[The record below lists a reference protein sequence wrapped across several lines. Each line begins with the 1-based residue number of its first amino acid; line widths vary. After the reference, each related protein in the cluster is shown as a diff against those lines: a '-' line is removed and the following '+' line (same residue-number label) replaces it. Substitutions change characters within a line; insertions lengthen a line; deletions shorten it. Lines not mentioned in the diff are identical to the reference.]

1 MTASAESVTAVF
13 GCPPGG
19 GPACTGRLV
28 CAWRDGY
35 VPTGADAALIGLPVD
50 HAVAWVHRERTTG
63 TVVDVDAARHVGLAP
78 DGTRRVAAATGILMT
93 LHHLTLAQARL
104 LLTRASDPNPPL
116 GTAGRRHGAAHRGTA
131 RPTGV
136 AVRTTSPTGHR
147 PGPTYTAAGHVSPG
161 RTVRHRL
168 TDKQRGGHRSR
179 IPVAA
184 QSSGVT
190 GWRGPRR
197 CLGVTRR
204 GMRCPGR
211 TGRAGCP
218 HREG

>member
-35 VPTGADAALIGLPVD
+35 VPTGADAALIGMPVD

-93 LHHLTLAQARL
+93 LHHLTPAQARL
-104 LLTRASDPNPPL
+104 LLTRASDRTHRSVRQVADTVLHTGALPDQRASPCGPPARPA
-116 GTAGRRHGAAHRGTA
+116 TAPA
-131 RPTGV
+131 RPTPPP
-136 AVRTTSPTGHR
+136 ATCHRAEPSDTG
-147 PGPTYTAAGHVSPG
+147 
-161 RTVRHRL
+161 
-168 TDKQRGGHRSR
+168 
-179 IPVAA
+179 
-184 QSSGVT
+184 
-190 GWRGPRR
+190 
-197 CLGVTRR
+197 
-204 GMRCPGR
+204 
-211 TGRAGCP
+211 
-218 HREG
+218 